1 MGRMKTLGVLVAL
14 VCLAMQT
21 APMVASPSAGV
32 RGPDDATTYYLKAR
46 RIYLLHEGTVER
58 KDGAQPGNPEKG
70 YVENGWLLVRDG
82 RIAKVGTGP
91 LDPGLIPVID
101 LGEASILPGLVSMD
115 LDAFKGRDP
124 KKLGPRYLARDKF
137 NPYADFRSE
146 WRHGVTAG
154 RIGVPEVRFVGGVG
168 AVVRMAA
175 EPAESRVL
183 VGRSDLS
190 VFFTAKAG
198 RGEPPFVDIPFPSS
212 NDVPYPPSTPR
223 RPKTRMGRIVA
234 LKRVIAKARA
244 VEPGP
249 STGEEMRQLL
259 ALKAFLESGRPLRF
273 VAHRAEDI
281 LQVIDAVRATGVKAY
296 IAGAEEAHLV
306 ADALA
311 AAKIPVVV
319 DVDNDLFQP
328 ERTSYD
334 PVKPWRG
341 DAKAAAALE
350 ARGVKVVLGGRVDD
364 LLLSAAEAVG
374 AGMPP
379 VAALK
384 AVTSRPARLLGL
396 GARIGSIAPGQDA
409 DLIAVN
415 GDPLSSRSHVQKVWV
430 RGRQAWDIDGE
441 VDRAL
446 VVRAGL
452 ILDGTG
458 RMIENGEVL
467 IEKGRVVA
475 CGRAVPIPAGA
486 RVVDAGPDAVVTPGF
501 IDAFGSVGLEG
512 DSTVVGPDVDYSSV
526 FRTTTPAARRAAVN
540 GVTTAVVGPSRASL
554 QGVRMIAVKTSF
566 EDGSDPVTDALAA
579 VAIQVGGTRSQ
590 AAKSLDGQLKRA
602 KSYDDKWKAYEAA
615 LEKWK
620 KGEVAPKPAIKKPA
634 AQQPAAKKPA
644 KNAKGKESQD
654 ALSGTWQG
662 TLKGGPLPEPLP
674 VVLKVR
680 LDGTKVSGT
689 VTNPVDSDVEAD
701 VTGTFEKGSLHLDI
715 DVETPFGKPTL
726 DAKLG
731 PADHLKGTVKIGSF
745 VSMDYEAKRTAKVAP
760 KITVKASTA
769 PTPVAVA
776 PGKPKAPKKDEK
788 LEPWRGVLAGSV
800 GLVIR
805 VSTPGQVLAVAD
817 VMKRYGL
824 EFVLEGAKPLLP
836 ILDRVP
842 EGLAVIHDNALVELQ
857 KKGRRTFVAALL
869 EREGHRLAFGSRG
882 TWRASELLRL
892 VRGAVRAGLGPETAL
907 RALTYDA
914 ARILRMEDKVGS
926 LQKGRDGDVLVFSG
940 DPLDA
945 RSRLLRVFVRGRE
958 VK

>member
-1 MGRMKTLGVLVAL
+1 
-14 VCLAMQT
+14 
-21 APMVASPSAGV
+21 
-32 RGPDDATTYYLKAR
+32 
-46 RIYLLHEGTVER
+46 
-58 KDGAQPGNPEKG
+58 
-70 YVENGWLLVRDG
+70 
-82 RIAKVGTGP
+82 
-91 LDPGLIPVID
+91 
-101 LGEASILPGLVSMD
+101 
-115 LDAFKGRDP
+115 
-124 KKLGPRYLARDKF
+124 
-137 NPYADFRSE
+137 
-146 WRHGVTAG
+146 
-154 RIGVPEVRFVGGVG
+154 
-168 AVVRMAA
+168 
-175 EPAESRVL
+175 
-183 VGRSDLS
+183 
-190 VFFTAKAG
+190 
-198 RGEPPFVDIPFPSS
+198 
-212 NDVPYPPSTPR
+212 
-223 RPKTRMGRIVA
+223 
-234 LKRVIAKARA
+234 
-244 VEPGP
+244 
-249 STGEEMRQLL
+249 MRQLL
-259 ALKAFLESGRPLRF
+259 ALKAFLASGRPLRI

-281 LQVIDAVRATGVKAY
+281 LQAVDAVRATGIQAY

-350 ARGVKVVLGGRVDD
+350 ARGVNVILGGRVDD

-374 AGMPP
+374 AGMSP
-379 VAALK
+379 VAALT
-384 AVTSRPARLLGL
+384 AVTSRPAKLLGL

-415 GDPLSSRSHVQKVWV
+415 GDPLSSRSHVQAVWV

-486 RVVDAGPDAVVTPGF
+486 RVVDAGPQAVVTPGF
-501 IDAFGSVGLEG
+501 VDAFGSVGLDG
-512 DSTVVGPDVDYSSV
+512 DSTSVGPDVDYSSV
-526 FRTTTPAARRAAVN
+526 FRTLTPAARRAAMK
-540 GVTTAVVGPSRASL
+540 GVTTAVVGPSRTSI
-554 QGVRMIAVKTSF
+554 QGVRMVALKTSF

-579 VAIQVGGTRSQ
+579 MVIQVGGTRSQ

-602 KSYDDKWKAYEAA
+602 KSYDSKWKAYEAA

-620 KGEVAPKPAIKKPA
+620 KGEVAPKPAAKKPA
-634 AQQPAAKKPA
+634 APSPTPKKPA
-644 KNAKGKESQD
+644 KETKGKEAQD

-674 VVLKVR
+674 VVLKVA
-680 LDGTKVSGT
+680 LHGTKVSGT

-701 VTGTFEKGSLHLDI
+701 VTGSFEKGSLHLEI
-715 DVETPFGKPTL
+715 DVETPFGKPSL
-726 DAKLG
+726 DAKLD
-731 PADHLKGTVKIGSF
+731 PADHLKGTVTIGSF
-745 VSMDYEAKRTAKVAP
+745 VSMDYEAKRTAKIAP
-760 KITVKASTA
+760 KITVKASAA
-769 PTPVAVA
+769 PVPAAVA

-805 VSTPGQVLAVAD
+805 VSTPGQVLAAAD

-824 EFVLEGAKPLLP
+824 EFVLEGAKPLLA
-836 ILDRVP
+836 ILDRIP
-842 EGLAVIHDNALVELQ
+842 EGLAVIHDNALVERR
-857 KKGRRTFVAALL
+857 KKGKRTFVAALL
-869 EREGHRLAFGSRG
+869 ERQGHRLAFGSRG
-882 TWRASELLRL
+882 TWRSSELLRL

-914 ARILRMEDKVGS
+914 ARILRLDDKVGS
-926 LQKGRDGDVLVFSG
+926 LQKGRDGDVLIFSG
-940 DPLDA
+940 DPMDA
-945 RSRLLRVFVRGRE
+945 RSRLLKVFVRGRE

>member
-1 MGRMKTLGVLVAL
+1 MGRMKTLGAL
-14 VCLAMQT
+14 LALLCLALHT
-21 APMVASPSAGV
+21 APTAASPV
-32 RGPDDATTYYLKAR
+32 ATVSGRADGETSFYLKAR
-46 RIYLLHEGTVER
+46 RIYVLGSGGGER
-58 KDGAQPGNPEKG
+58 G
-70 YVENGWLLVRDG
+70 YLENAWLLVRDG
-82 RIAKVGTGP
+82 RIARIGRGDF
-91 LDPGLIPVID
+91 DPGLVSVID

-124 KKLGPRYLARDKF
+124 RKLGPRYLAKDKF

-168 AVVRMAA
+168 AVVRLGA

-190 VFFTAKAG
+190 VFFTAGGG
-198 RGEPPFVDIPFPSS
+198 RGEPPFVDVPFPSS

-223 RPKTRMGRIVA
+223 RPKSRMGRIVA
-234 LKRVIAKARA
+234 LKRIIAKARA
-244 VEPGP
+244 VRPGP
-249 STGEEMRQLL
+249 ADGEEMRQLL
-259 ALKAFLESGRPLRF
+259 ALKEFLASGRPLRI

-281 LQVIDAVRATGVKAY
+281 LQVIEAVRETGIKAY
-296 IAGAEEAHLV
+296 LVGAEEAHLV
-306 ADALA
+306 ADELA

-319 DVDNDLFQP
+319 NVDNDLFQP

-334 PVKPWRG
+334 PVRPWKG

-350 ARGVKVVLGGRVDD
+350 ARGVAVILGGRVDD

-374 AGMPP
+374 AGMSP
-379 VAALK
+379 VAALE
-384 AVTSRPARLLGL
+384 AVTLRPASLLGL
-396 GARIGSIAPGQDA
+396 EKRLGSIAPGRDA
-409 DLIAVN
+409 DLIVVN

-458 RMIENGEVL
+458 RTIENGEVL
-467 IEKGRVVA
+467 IENGRVAA

-501 IDAFGSVGLEG
+501 VDAFGSVGLEG
-512 DSTVVGPDVDYSSV
+512 DSTSVGTEVDFSSV
-526 FRTTTPAARRAAVN
+526 FRTVTPAARRAAEK
-540 GVTTAVVGPSRASL
+540 GVTTAVVGPARTSIK
-554 QGVRMIAVKTSF
+554 GVRMVALKTSF
-566 EDGSDPVTDALAA
+566 EDGADPVTEPLAA
-579 VAIQVGGTRSQ
+579 VVIQVGGTRSQ

-602 KSYDDKWKAYEAA
+602 KSYDAKWKAYEAA

-620 KGEVAPKPAIKKPA
+620 KGETAPPPTPKKPA
-634 AQQPAAKKPA
+634 TPKPSEKKPA
-644 KNAKGKESQD
+644 KDEKGKEAQD
-654 ALSGTWQG
+654 ALSGTWEG

-674 VVLKVR
+674 VVLKVA
-680 LDGTKVSGT
+680 LNGTKVSGT

-701 VTGTFEKGSLHLDI
+701 VTGTFEKGSLHLEI

-726 DAKLG
+726 DAKLE

-745 VSMDYEAKRTAKVAP
+745 VTMDYEAKRTAKVAP
-760 KITVKASTA
+760 KITVKATA
-769 PTPVAVA
+769 VATPAAVA

-788 LEPWRGVLAGSV
+788 LEPWRGVLAGDV
-800 GLVIR
+800 GLVVR

-824 EFVLEGAKPLLP
+824 EFVMEGAKPLLQ
-836 ILDRVP
+836 ILDRIP
-842 EGLAVIHDNALVELQ
+842 EGLSVIHDNSLVERR
-857 KKGRRTFVAALL
+857 KKGRSTFVAALL
-869 EREGHRLAFGSRG
+869 ERQGHRLAFGSRG
-882 TWRASELLRL
+882 TWRSSELLRL

-914 ARILRMEDKVGS
+914 ARMLRLDDKVGS
-926 LQKGRDGDVLVFSG
+926 LQKGRDGDLLIFSG